1 MTLAAYTVPEVAAML
16 RIARSTAYRLIR
28 AGQIP
33 CVRVGDP
40 GAPRRDGAAPRRRP
54 AMSCPRLVIAR
65 NSRRLAGV
73 YR

>member
-33 CVRVGDP
+33 CVRVGEQIRV
-40 GAPRRDGAAPRRRP
+40 PRAAMERLLDAGRP
-54 AMSCPRLVIAR
+54 
-65 NSRRLAGV
+65 
-73 YR
+73 